1 MRYHSKQA
9 TILSGVLILFGTLFL
24 MSCTMKTGAHIT
36 KVNPYHLQPGGYVP
50 SAERMIDF
58 EYDRKVFGAV
68 TAADYFSRYGNYYT
82 VLWKPKTVGSPA
94 TVRLQ
99 YCQATTGPK
108 IFIKEQ
114 VVESPKRNNTT
125 NFEVIGEEYT
135 KQGAVTQ
142 WKASVIQDGSVIDE
156 FKSFLWQ

>member
-1 MRYHSKQA
+1 
-9 TILSGVLILFGTLFL
+9 
-24 MSCTMKTGAHIT
+24 MKTGAHIT
-36 KVNPYHLQPGGYVP
+36 KVNPYHLQPGGHVP
-50 SAERMIDF
+50 SDEGMIDF

-68 TAADYFSRYGNYYT
+68 TAEDYYCRYGNYYT
-82 VLWKPKTVGSPA
+82 IFWKPKTVGRPA

-99 YCQATTGPK
+99 YRQATCGPK

-114 VVESPKRNNTT
+114 VINSPKRSNTT
-125 NFEVIGEEYT
+125 NFEVIGEEYA
-135 KQGAVTQ
+135 KHGAVTQ